1 MIFKH
6 THSFVN
12 CRYNV
17 TYNNTQLTTE
27 EVMNMLEGV
36 GNNQVLSQK
45 INELRK
51 YVEESF
57 LKVHVYFKS
66 STAEI
71 IVEAPRYEKTP
82 IDTPK

>member
-1 MIFKH
+1 M
-6 THSFVN
+6 
-12 CRYNV
+12 
-17 TYNNTQLTTE
+17 TTE
-27 EVMNMLEGV
+27 EVMTMLEGV
-36 GNNQVLSQK
+36 GTNQGLSQK

-71 IVEAPRYEKTP
+71 IVEAPRYEKSSH
-82 IDTPK
+82 